1 MKRNPEFI
9 DHSNADDDY
18 DDDDY
23 DYDYND
29 VTSVEPVFSEFR
41 VLHVP

>member
-9 DHSNADDDY
+9 DHINADDDY
-18 DDDDY
+18 DDDD
-23 DYDYND
+23 DYYYND
-29 VTSVEPVFSEFR
+29 VTSVEPVSSEFR